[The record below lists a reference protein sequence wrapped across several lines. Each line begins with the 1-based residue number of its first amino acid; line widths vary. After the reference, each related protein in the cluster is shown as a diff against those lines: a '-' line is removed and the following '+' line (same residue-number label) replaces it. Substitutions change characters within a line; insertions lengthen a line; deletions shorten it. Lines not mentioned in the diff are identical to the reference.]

1 MQISSVEFLL
11 FLIAGAIVSAGWM
24 IATAIRQLRSVFL
37 HESQRMIDRFC
48 DFAFEP
54 GPGAQNDETRAIAE
68 ASQLRWIVRT
78 IKFHRTG
85 DWI

>member
-1 MQISSVEFLL
+1 MQISSVEFSL

-24 IATAIRQLRSVFL
+24 IATAIRQLRSTFL

-54 GPGAQNDETRAIAE
+54 VLMTKPALLQRRVNFGGSCGRSSFTEREIGFE
-68 ASQLRWIVRT
+68 
-78 IKFHRTG
+78 
-85 DWI
+85 

>member
-1 MQISSVEFLL
+1 MQINSVEFSL
-11 FLIAGAIVSAGWM
+11 FLVAGAIVSAGWM
-24 IATAIRQLRSVFL
+24 IATAIRQLRSTFL

-54 GPGAQNDETRAIAE
+54 RPDDQTRAIAE

>member
-1 MQISSVEFLL
+1 MQISSAAISLL
-11 FLIAGAIVSAGWM
+11 LIAGAIVSAGWM
-24 IATAIRQLRSVFL
+24 IATEIRQLRSVVL

-54 GPGAQNDETRAIAE
+54 GSGAQNDQTRAIAE

-78 IKFHRTG
+78 NKFHRTG

>member
-1 MQISSVEFLL
+1 MQISSVEFSL

-54 GPGAQNDETRAIAE
+54 GPGAKNDQTRAIAE